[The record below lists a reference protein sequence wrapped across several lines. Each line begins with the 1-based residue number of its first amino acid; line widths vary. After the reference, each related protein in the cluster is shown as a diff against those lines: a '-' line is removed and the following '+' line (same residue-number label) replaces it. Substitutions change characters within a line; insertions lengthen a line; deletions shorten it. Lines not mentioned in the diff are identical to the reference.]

1 MPAHGGIIGVGKLKL
16 SKVQDTKDNSL
27 LLDKYMGLVQD
38 TKVRSGNFGY
48 FNFYTIKVDNNDMQ
62 NKDFRIIVS
71 FLNLGLKRLT
81 KLWRKIRS

>member
-16 SKVQDTKDNSL
+16 SKIEENNNNL

-38 TKVRSGNFGY
+38 TKVRSGDYGY

-62 NKDFRIIVS
+62 NKDFRIID
-71 FLNLGLKRLT
+71 
-81 KLWRKIRS
+81 